1 MDKGENQGFSLVEL
15 LVSVAILS
23 IVLLV
28 VTTAMVTG
36 SKNFTR
42 GNADA
47 GMQREAQLLVD
58 QIEDMIIDSNV
69 GINFKA
75 EADGSELVLY
85 NTTDG
90 GGSFTEEVI
99 KWNSDDNKLTYSQW
113 EVTYDDVAGKYV
125 RSGAAL
131 YDDALLT
138 QNISDFSVDL
148 SDEKKEPGTGGSE
161 ITVIRSVKVKVGCIG
176 NGGQVTYATS
186 AVISLRNRMLL
197 ITI

>member
-47 GMQREAQLLVD
+47 GMQREAQLLVN
-58 QIEDMIIDSNV
+58 QIEDMIIDSNA
-69 GINFKA
+69 GINFVA
-75 EADGSELVLY
+75 VADGRELVLY
-85 NTTDG
+85 NTTEVA
-90 GGSFTEEVI
+90 GSFTEEVV
-99 KWNSDDNKLTYSQW
+99 KWHADDNKLTYSKW
-113 EVTYDDVAGKYV
+113 SVTYDDVAGKYV
-125 RSGAAL
+125 RNGAAL
-131 YDDALLT
+131 YDNELLA

-148 SDEKKEPGTGGSE
+148 SDEKQEPGTGGSE
-161 ITVIRSVKVKVGCIG
+161 VTVIRSVKVKVGCIG

-186 AVISLRNRMLL
+186 AVIALRNRMLL
-197 ITI
+197 ITR